1 MRFFMPKAG
10 FMSLFL
16 VIPTLI
22 GATPSNFDENTQFLI
37 EKINIYVKNTQNGD
51 YTKAIADFD
60 TDDDDALDNDELWY
74 ALAAMDVGTYVT
86 RSAWVKGIMDYFD
99 SNSISRSQLLELTLT
114 K

>member
-10 FMSLFL
+10 FTMSLFL

-60 TDDDDALDNDELWY
+60 TDDDDALILLNSYPSPRWTLVLMLRE
-74 ALAAMDVGTYVT
+74 ALGKTHH
-86 RSAWVKGIMDYFD
+86 G
-99 SNSISRSQLLELTLT
+99 LL
-114 K
+114 